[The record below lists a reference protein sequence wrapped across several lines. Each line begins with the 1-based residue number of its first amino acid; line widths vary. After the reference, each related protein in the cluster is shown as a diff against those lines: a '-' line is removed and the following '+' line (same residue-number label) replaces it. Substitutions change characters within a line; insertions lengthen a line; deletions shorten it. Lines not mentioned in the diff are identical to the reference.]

1 MSDRPQDDARIR
13 ALLAELGSGPA
24 GDSMPPEVA
33 ARLDDAL
40 ARLVAERDAVAEP
53 DAGAERDAVAEPAAR
68 PGGDGAQEHGSVV
81 PLRRRWASRLTVA
94 AAAVVVVGVGGVTA
108 ASVGL
113 LGGDSPTG
121 ANSSADRTVTQG
133 QDGAGGRAES
143 GSGSGTAA
151 DPSAPLDH
159 AAKGGAVLS
168 ASTFAADVAALLR
181 DRTEQ
186 AQPPETSRSLRSSGC
201 PGPRITDGAVPSR
214 VTYDGRPAVLVV
226 HPLRDGRRLVEAWTC
241 TGDHTLDTTTLG
253 E

>member
-24 GDSMPPEVA
+24 GDPMPPEVA
-33 ARLDDAL
+33 ARLDDTL
-40 ARLVAERDAVAEP
+40 ARLVAERDVVP
-53 DAGAERDAVAEPAAR
+53 ERDAVAEPVAR
-68 PGGDGAQEHGSVV
+68 SGGDGAQEHGSVV

-108 ASVGL
+108 SSLGL

-121 ANSSADRTVTQG
+121 ANSSTDRNLTQG

-143 GSGSGTAA
+143 DSGSGTAA
-151 DPSAPLDH
+151 DPSAPLDD

-168 ASTFAADVAALLR
+168 ASTFAADVEAFLR
-181 DRTEQ
+181 NRTGQ

-241 TGDHTLDTTTLG
+241 TGDRTLDTTTLG

>member
-13 ALLAELGSGPA
+13 ALLAELGSGPE

-33 ARLDDAL
+33 ARLDDTL
-40 ARLVAERDAVAEP
+40 ARLVAQRD
-53 DAGAERDAVAEPAAR
+53 GVAEPAA
-68 PGGDGAQEHGSVV
+68 GSDGDGSPEQRSVV

-94 AAAVVVVGVGGVTA
+94 AAAVVVLGVGGVTA

-121 ANSSADRTVTQG
+121 ANGSADRAVTQG

-143 GSGSGTAA
+143 DSGSGTAA
-151 DPSAPLDH
+151 EPSAPLDT
-159 AAKGGAVLS
+159 AATGGAVLS
-168 ASTFAADVAALLR
+168 ASTFAADVEAFLR
-181 DRTEQ
+181 DQ
-186 AQPPETSRSLRSSGC
+186 AGQGQPPETSGSLRSSGC
-201 PGPRITDGAVPSR
+201 PGPTITDGAVPSR
-214 VTYDGRPAVLVV
+214 VTYDGRPAVLVI

-241 TGDHTLDTTTLG
+241 TGDRTLDSTTLG